1 MIAPEHVGTYR
12 QQAAKMVIQ
21 RTGGAPIESKRPVNA
36 DGVFLDG
43 ESPTLVTLDASCEI
57 DVPFALSTGAR
68 PGPGR
73 GDAARRWQAWLNSPT
88 SPLACTSTNT
98 M

>member
-36 DGVFLDG
+36 DGMFLDG
-43 ESPTLVTLDASCEI
+43 ESPTLVTLDETCEI
-57 DVPFALSTGAR
+57 DVPFALKVGALVR
-68 PGPGR
+68 V
-73 GDAARRWQAWLNSPT
+73 DVAAPAPT
-88 SPLACTSTNT
+88 VPEVAGEEASNG
-98 M
+98 